1 MLELDDGTRLTESLA
16 ICAYLDRIHPA
27 PNLMG
32 ETPTESALVLMW
44 HDITMLE
51 GYLAVQE
58 LLRNSSEFFQGR
70 ALPGIHPY
78 EQIPALVDRGRR
90 RVGIFMDKLDQR
102 LGDSAYVACER
113 YTYADVAAYV
123 TVGFAQRA
131 LGEDPAGGRAYVARW
146 RDVVAA
152 RPAVQAATQ

>member
-1 MLELDDGTRLTESLA
+1 
-16 ICAYLDRIHPA
+16 
-27 PNLMG
+27 
-32 ETPTESALVLMW
+32 
-44 HDITMLE
+44 
-51 GYLAVQE
+51 
-58 LLRNSSEFFQGR
+58 
-70 ALPGIHPY
+70 
-78 EQIPALVDRGRR
+78 
-90 RVGIFMDKLDQR
+90 MDKLDQR

-131 LGEDPAGGRAYVARW
+131 LGEDPEGGRAYVARW